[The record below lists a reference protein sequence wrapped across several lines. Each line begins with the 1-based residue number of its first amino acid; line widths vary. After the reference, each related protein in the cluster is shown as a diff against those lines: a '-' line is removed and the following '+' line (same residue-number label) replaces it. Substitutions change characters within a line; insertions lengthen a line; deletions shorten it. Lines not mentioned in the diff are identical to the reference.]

1 MKYYGVRSKIIY
13 TPTPTRFFNICCGKI
28 GKKIW
33 RSHRQITPPN
43 PCTPPHP
50 STVSHWVGCIEAAAK
65 YLLVTVWF
73 SVEVRGVYVS
83 VIRVKRSF
91 CTVLVCHYDTVK
103 STLQFCW
110 NLCKNSRNS
119 LNINHLH
126 TIYSNPTYQFRNYT
140 TKIYHK
146 IRNNIPKSVNRH

>member
-1 MKYYGVRSKIIY
+1 MLWKNRKKNLKVTRANY
-13 TPTPTRFFNICCGKI
+13 TPHTLYPSPPFHRFHLDWGQWSGGKTPLSNFLIFR
-28 GKKIW
+28 
-33 RSHRQITPPN
+33 RST
-43 PCTPPHP
+43 
-50 STVSHWVGCIEAAAK
+50 GG
-65 YLLVTVWF
+65 F
-73 SVEVRGVYVS
+73 MS

-103 STLQFCW
+103 STLQLCW

-140 TKIYHK
+140 TKTYHK
-146 IRNNIPKSVNRH
+146 ICNNIPKSANRH